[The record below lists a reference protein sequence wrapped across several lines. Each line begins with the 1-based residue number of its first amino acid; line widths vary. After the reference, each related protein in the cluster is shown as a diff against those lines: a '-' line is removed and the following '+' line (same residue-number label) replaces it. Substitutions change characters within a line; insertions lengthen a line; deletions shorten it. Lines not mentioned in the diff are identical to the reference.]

1 MHAQGNIC
9 KQALSIGMR
18 SLHMNVDY
26 THSSTGTEYTS
37 VVFRLYDI
45 PSISF
50 SDLISTP
57 LDITNS
63 HYTITTL
70 AIDTSPKAMIS
81 LVGSFKSCHPVLVRS
96 PSTTSTPMSTASLR
110 PSILSAEHL
119 VAKHVFFRK
128 EPGKGHHRFSTEDE
142 LAKTLDEANCLYWGA
157 ALMGMAYTFVDQMLK
172 TGKVQKDVEKL
183 VPRLR
188 LVRAALVI
196 PVDIDDSD
204 SHANY
209 LIEERISGTFV
220 KYINNNSAV
229 PARILDS
236 KEAEIGLFLCFVQH
250 IQYRLS
256 NEMVYLSDF
265 QG

>member
-1 MHAQGNIC
+1 
-9 KQALSIGMR
+9 
-18 SLHMNVDY
+18 
-26 THSSTGTEYTS
+26 
-37 VVFRLYDI
+37 
-45 PSISF
+45 
-50 SDLISTP
+50 
-57 LDITNS
+57 
-63 HYTITTL
+63 
-70 AIDTSPKAMIS
+70 
-81 LVGSFKSCHPVLVRS
+81 
-96 PSTTSTPMSTASLR
+96 
-110 PSILSAEHL
+110 
-119 VAKHVFFRK
+119 
-128 EPGKGHHRFSTEDE
+128 
-142 LAKTLDEANCLYWGA
+142 
-157 ALMGMAYTFVDQMLK
+157 MGMAYTFVDQMLK

-196 PVDIDDSD
+196 PVDIDNSD
-204 SHANY
+204 SRANY

-250 IQYRLS
+250 IQYHLS